1 MVHLPFHQAPL
12 ALVRFYLDEDLPAKV
27 AVLARAQGVDV
38 VACSECGRYGLSDEA
53 QLRLAAEDG
62 RCLVTRNR
70 DDFTRLTTL
79 FFDRQWPHAGVLIVS
94 RSLPNRNLARLTRAL
109 VAYSQRYEGDVPAYL
124 IDFLTAE
131 PID

>member
-1 MVHLPFHQAPL
+1 MVDVPLHQAPL
-12 ALVRFYLDEDLPAKV
+12 ALVRFYLDEDLPDKV

-38 VACSECGRYGLSDEA
+38 VACSECGRNGLSDEV
-53 QLRLAAEDG
+53 QLRLVAEDG

-70 DDFTRLTTL
+70 DDFTSLTTQ

-94 RSLPNRNLARLTRAL
+94 RSLPNRDLARLATAL
-109 VAYSQRYEGDVPAYL
+109 ASYSQRYEGDVPAYL

-131 PID
+131 PTE